1 MWNECN
7 CRVIGPFFG
16 TAFLWDWNENS
27 PFQSCGHCW
36 IFQICWHN
44 ECSILTASSF
54 RIWNRS
60 AGIPS
65 PPTLPVVMLP
75 KALKAMLSFLAILWN
90 SAFRWVYLSFSP
102 LPFASLLFSAVCK
115 GSSATMLPLPF
126 FFFGMV
132 LVTTSGKCYEPP
144 SIVLQALYQI
154 QFLEFV
160 CHFCCIII
168 KDLI

>member
-65 PPTLPVVMLP
+65 PPALSVVMLP
-75 KALKAMLSFLAILWN
+75 KALKALRLSYLSLLFFGTLRSDGSIFPFLLCLFLRFFSQLFVRAPQQPCCLC
-90 SAFRWVYLSFSP
+90 LSFSLEWFWSP
-102 LPFASLLFSAVCK
+102 L
-115 GSSATMLPLPF
+115 
-126 FFFGMV
+126 
-132 LVTTSGKCYEPP
+132 LVNVTNLHP
-144 SIVLQALYQI
+144 
-154 QFLEFV
+154 
-160 CHFCCIII
+160 
-168 KDLI
+168 